1 MRRDNRMK
9 ETKKDFKS
17 GLYVSGGILIIS
29 IIAFIITFVAYTNK
43 LNNNTA
49 KLNTQKIAELV
60 PNETESTEAS
70 SQMGKTVKE
79 SENELQENNLEASN
93 ANIVEN
99 TNTIKTNTQIEN
111 KTSEKTTKTTSN
123 TEEKKEEV
131 KDPEFIKPVDGEII
145 KGFASENLVY
155 SETLQEW
162 TTHNG
167 IDIAAEKTTVV
178 QASAEGTVTAIKND
192 PRYGTTVIIEH
203 TNGFETRYSNLLT
216 AEFVVAGEKVEKG
229 QSIGTVGNSAMFEV
243 ADASHLHFEILKD
256 SEALNPENYI
266 K

>member
-9 ETKKDFKS
+9 ETKNEFKS
-17 GLYVSGGILIIS
+17 SLYVSGGILILS
-29 IIAFIITFVAYTNK
+29 IVAFIITFGAYTNK
-43 LNNNTA
+43 LNNSTA
-49 KLNTQKIAELV
+49 KLNTEKIAELV

-70 SQMGKTVKE
+70 SQMGKTVEE
-79 SENELQENNLEASN
+79 SENEIQENNIEVSN

-99 TNTIKTNTQIEN
+99 TNTTGTNTKVEN
-111 KTSEKTTKTTSN
+111 KTNENTTKTTSN
-123 TEEKKEEV
+123 KQKEKEEV
-131 KDPEFIKPVDGEII
+131 KDPEFIKPVEGEIL

-167 IDIAAEKTTVV
+167 IDIAAEKTTIV
-178 QASAEGTVTAIKND
+178 QASAEGTVAAIKND
-192 PRYGTTVIIEH
+192 PRYGTTIIIEH
-203 TNGFETRYSNLLT
+203 SNGFETRYSNLLT
-216 AEFVVAGEKVEKG
+216 TEFVVVGEKVEQG
-229 QSIGTVGNSAMFEV
+229 QSIGTIGNSAMFEV

-256 SEALNPENYI
+256 SEVLNPENYI